1 MVPCNLRVGDEPRLM
16 LVGTTVGVA
25 EAKIGI
31 VAELPGG
38 TVTFLFTDIEGS
50 TRLLEQLRDRYADV
64 LAQHHRVLRDTFA
77 RFTGHEVDTQGDA
90 FFVAFSRAGQA
101 VAAAVAAQRALA
113 EVTWPQGVDIRVRMG
128 LDTGEPEVGDDRY
141 VGLRVHRAARICSAG
156 HGGQILLSSAT
167 RELVEDDLPPD
178 VALRDLGERRLKDF
192 ERPER
197 IFQLVVEGLEDRFSP
212 LKASEVV
219 RDSFVGRDRELADLD
234 RSLEQALGGRGHLV
248 LVAGE
253 AGIGKSLLADEFARH
268 ARTAGAHVF
277 WGRSWEAGGAPA
289 YWPWVQALRA
299 YVRDARPESLRAD
312 LGTGAAD
319 IAQLVPELRELLP
332 DLPAAAAA
340 ESGGAR
346 FRLFDSTAGLLRNA
360 SRRRPLVIVLDDL
373 HAADEPSLLLLQFL
387 APQLTETR
395 VLVLGM
401 YRETELEGDH
411 PLRPALAEFA
421 RAPGTLTL
429 SLAGLA
435 RDDVP
440 QLIERISRTHPADAV
455 SDAIYGETEGNPL
468 FVVEVVRLL
477 VAEGTL
483 DDVGEGRVR
492 RVALPAG
499 VREVIDRRLR
509 RLSEDSRRIL
519 TLASVFGREF
529 TLDLL
534 AALSDVPTDALL
546 DRLDDALRASLVT
559 EAPGTFGRL
568 RFAHALVREALY
580 DELSQLRR
588 VRLHRRAGEA
598 LEGIYAANPDPHLAE
613 LAHHFFMAA
622 PGGELDKALEYG
634 RRAGEQAVN
643 MTAYEEAIRLYRMGL
658 ELLDLREPPD
668 EELRC
673 GLLLRLGDSK
683 ARAGD
688 IAGARGTF
696 LEAAALAKKLGLA
709 DQLGRAALG
718 YGGRFV
724 WDAARGD
731 PHLVPILEDAL
742 RELPNVDSHLRA
754 RLLARLAAGPLRDDV
769 DRERR
774 DVLSREAVEIARRL
788 GDPGT
793 LAYALDGRYNAVWW
807 PGNLD
812 ERVEISSELVSAA
825 TEADDKERALQG
837 HHYRALALLEAGDI
851 PAVHAELEAK
861 AKLAEELRQPAQ
873 RWYLASVRAT
883 LAAFEGRFEEAEELI
898 AQAFALGERA
908 QGSIA
913 SIYRAIHL
921 HALRSAQGRL
931 EEHEEPMRRAA
942 ADFPTYVVLR
952 CVLAHLY
959 SELGRDREA
968 GALLEALAADD
979 FAALP
984 VNEEWLFGM
993 SLLADVAGAAG
1004 DERQAAMLYEL
1015 MLPYAALN
1023 AVSAPDSCRGSV
1035 SRNLGILAAK
1045 LSRLDAAAKH
1055 FEDALAMNARTGS
1068 RPWVAQTQYD
1078 YARMLHKLA
1087 GPENA
1092 ERTLQL
1098 LADCRRTASD
1108 LGMRSLLER
1117 ASRLEEAAQLGRPST

>member
-1 MVPCNLRVGDEPRLM
+1 MSQ
-16 LVGTTVGVA
+16 
-25 EAKIGI
+25 
-31 VAELPGG
+31 LPGG

-64 LAQHHRVLRDTFA
+64 LAEHHRVLREAFA
-77 RFTGHEVDTQGDA
+77 RFAGHEVDTQGDA

-101 VAAAVAAQRALA
+101 LGAAVAAQRALA
-113 EVTWPQGVDIRVRMG
+113 ELAWPEGVEIRVRMG
-128 LDTGEPEVGDDRY
+128 LDTGEPAIGDDRY

-167 RELVEDDLPPD
+167 RELIEDDLPPD
-178 VALRDLGERRLKDF
+178 VVLRDLGERRLKDF
-192 ERPER
+192 ERAER
-197 IFQLVVEGLEDRFSP
+197 IFQLVVEGLEDRVSP
-212 LKASEVV
+212 LKASDAVT
-219 RDSFVGRDRELADLD
+219 DTFVGRDRELAELE
-234 RSLEQALGGRGHLV
+234 RSLERALGGRGHLV

-253 AGIGKSLLADEFARH
+253 AGIGKSLLADEFARR
-268 ARTAGAHVF
+268 ARRAGAQVF

-299 YVRDARPESLRAD
+299 YVRDATPVSVRAD
-312 LGTGAAD
+312 LGAGAAD
-319 IAQLVPELRELLP
+319 VAQLVPELRELLP

-340 ESGGAR
+340 ESEGAR
-346 FRLFDSTAGLLRNA
+346 FRLFDSTASLLRNA
-360 SRRRPLVIVLDDL
+360 SRRRALVIILDDL

-395 VLVLGM
+395 VLVFGM

-421 RAPGTLTL
+421 RAPGTVTL

-440 QLIERISRTHPADAV
+440 QLIERISGTHPAAAV
-455 SDAIYGETEGNPL
+455 SDAIYSQTEGNPL

-483 DDVGEGRVR
+483 DDVGEGRIR

-509 RLSEDSRRIL
+509 RLSEDSRRVL

-529 TLDLL
+529 TLDML
-534 AALSDVPTDALL
+534 AAVSDVPTEALL
-546 DRLDDALRASLVT
+546 DRLDDALGASLVT

-568 RFAHALVREALY
+568 RFSHALVREALY

-588 VRLHRRAGEA
+588 IRLHRRAGEA
-598 LEGIYAANPDPHLAE
+598 LERIYAANPHPHLAE

-622 PGGELDKALEYG
+622 PSGDLDKALEYG
-634 RRAGEQAVN
+634 RRAGEQAVD

-658 ELLDLREPPD
+658 DLLDVRKSPD

-673 GLLLRLGDSK
+673 GLLLRLGDSR

-696 LEAAALAKKLGLA
+696 LKAAALAKKLSLA

-731 PHLVPILEDAL
+731 PHLVPLLEDAL
-742 RELPNVDSHLRA
+742 RELPDVDSHLRA

-774 DVLSREAVEIARRL
+774 DVLSRQAVEIARRL

-793 LAYALDGRYNAVWW
+793 LAYALDGRYNAVWG
-807 PGNLD
+807 PSNLG
-812 ERVEISSELVSAA
+812 ERLEISSELVKAA
-825 TEADDKERALQG
+825 TAAGDRERALQG

-873 RWYLASVRAT
+873 RWYLASVC
-883 LAAFEGRFEEAEELI
+883 
-898 AQAFALGERA
+898 
-908 QGSIA
+908 
-913 SIYRAIHL
+913 RAIHL

-931 EEHEEPMRRAA
+931 REHEESMRRAA

-959 SELGRDREA
+959 NELGRDRET
-968 GALLEALAADD
+968 GTLLQELAADD

-1004 DERQAAMLYEL
+1004 DELQAAALYEL
-1015 MLPYAALN
+1015 LLPYAALN
-1023 AVSAPDSCRGSV
+1023 AVSAPGSCRGSV

-1045 LSRLDAAAKH
+1045 LSRLDAAAQH

-1078 YARMLHKLA
+1078 YARMLREHM

-1092 ERTLQL
+1092 EPARQL
-1098 LADCRRTASD
+1098 LSDCRRAAGE

-1117 ASRLEEAAQLGRPST
+1117 VSHLDEATRLGSERA

>member
-1 MVPCNLRVGDEPRLM
+1 MS
-16 LVGTTVGVA
+16 
-25 EAKIGI
+25 
-31 VAELPGG
+31 ELPSG

-64 LAQHHRVLRDTFA
+64 LAEHHRVLREAVA
-77 RFTGHEVDTQGDA
+77 RFAGHEVDTQGDA
-90 FFVAFSRAGQA
+90 FFVAFSRAGKA
-101 VAAAVAAQRALA
+101 VGAAVAAQRALMTL
-113 EVTWPQGVDIRVRMG
+113 TWPEGVDVRVRMG
-128 LDTGEPEVGDDRY
+128 LDTGEPTVGGDRY

-178 VALRDLGERRLKDF
+178 VVLRDLGERRLKDF

-197 IFQLVVEGLEDRFSP
+197 LFQLVVEGLEDRFLP
-212 LKASEVV
+212 LKASEAVT
-219 RDSFVGRDRELADLD
+219 DSFVGRERELAELE

-248 LVAGE
+248 LVDGE
-253 AGIGKSLLADEFARH
+253 AGIGKSLLADEFARR
-268 ARTAGAHVF
+268 ARAAGAHVF

-319 IAQLVPELRELLP
+319 IAQLVPELRELVA
-332 DLPAAAAA
+332 DLPAAAAGA

-346 FRLFDSTAGLLRNA
+346 FRLFDSIAGLLRNA

-395 VLVLGM
+395 VVVLGM

-429 SLAGLA
+429 SLAGLTRA
-435 RDDVP
+435 DVP
-440 QLIERISRTHPADAV
+440 LLIERISGTHPAEGV
-455 SDAIYGETEGNPL
+455 SDAIHGETEGNPL

-483 DDVGEGRVR
+483 HDVGEGRAR

-509 RLSEDSRRIL
+509 RLSEDARRLL
-519 TLASVFGREF
+519 TLASVLGREF
-529 TLDLL
+529 TVDVLAAVSEVRTDAVLDL
-534 AALSDVPTDALL
+534 
-546 DRLDDALRASLVT
+546 LDDALAARLLT
-559 EAPGTFGRL
+559 EAPGAYGRL
-568 RFAHALVREALY
+568 RFSHALVREALY
-580 DELSQLRR
+580 DELSQFLRI
-588 VRLHRRAGEA
+588 RLHRRAGEA
-598 LEGIYAANPDPHLAE
+598 LEGIYSANVGPHLAE
-613 LAHHFFMAA
+613 LAHHFFKAA
-622 PGGELDKALEYG
+622 PGGEVDKALEYG

-643 MTAYEEAIRLYRMGL
+643 MTAYEEATRLYRMGL

-673 GLLLRLGDSK
+673 ELLLRLGDSR

-688 IAGARGTF
+688 MAGAKETF
-696 LEAAALAKKLGLA
+696 LEAATLAKTLNLA
-709 DQLGRAALG
+709 EQLGRAALG

-724 WDAARGD
+724 WEAARGD
-731 PHLVPILEDAL
+731 PHLLPLLEDAL
-742 RELPNVDSHLRA
+742 RELPEVDSHLRA
-754 RLLARLAAGPLRDDV
+754 KVLARLAAGPLRDDI
-769 DRERR
+769 DRKRR
-774 DVLSREAVEIARRL
+774 DVLSREAVEMARRL
-788 GDPGT
+788 GDPAT
-793 LAYALDGRYNAVWW
+793 LAFALDGRYNAVWS
-807 PGNLD
+807 PENLD
-812 ERVEISSELVSAA
+812 ERLDLSFELVSTA
-825 TEADDKERALQG
+825 TEAADKERALQA

-851 PAVHAELEAK
+851 PGVYAELDAK
-861 AKLAEELRQPAQ
+861 AKLAEDLRQPAQ

-883 LAAFEGRFEEAEELI
+883 LATFQGRFEEAEELI
-898 AQAFALGERA
+898 PQAFALGERA

-913 SIYRAIHL
+913 SIYRVIHL
-921 HALRSAQGRL
+921 HALRDAQGRL
-931 EEHEEPMRRAA
+931 DEHEEPVRRAV

-952 CVLAHLY
+952 CILAHLY
-959 SELGRDREA
+959 GELQREREA
-968 GALLEALAADD
+968 SALLEALAADD

-984 VNEEWLFGM
+984 MNEEWLFGM
-993 SLLADVAGAAG
+993 SLLADVAAAVG
-1004 DERQAAMLYEL
+1004 NEGQVAAMYEVL
-1015 MLPYAALN
+1015 LPYADLN

-1035 SRNLGILAAK
+1035 SRNLGSLAA
-1045 LSRLDAAAKH
+1045 RLGRRDAAMHH
-1055 FEDALAMNARTGS
+1055 FDDALAMNARADA

-1078 YARMLHKLA
+1078 YARMLHEVG
-1087 GPENA
+1087 GPDNT

-1098 LADCRRTASD
+1098 LADCRRAAGE

-1117 ASRLEEAAQLGRPST
+1117 ASRLDEAARLGRPST

>member
-1 MVPCNLRVGDEPRLM
+1 MGNVSQ
-16 LVGTTVGVA
+16 
-25 EAKIGI
+25 
-31 VAELPGG
+31 LPSG

-64 LAQHHRVLRDTFA
+64 LAEHHRVLRETFA
-77 RFTGHEVDTQGDA
+77 RFAGHEVDTQGDA

-101 VAAAVAAQRALA
+101 LAAAVAAQRALA
-113 EVTWPQGVDIRVRMG
+113 ELTWAEGVDVRVRMG
-128 LDTGEPEVGDDRY
+128 LDTGEPAIGDDRY

-167 RELVEDDLPPD
+167 RELIEDDLPPD
-178 VALRDLGERRLKDF
+178 VVLRDLGERRLKDF
-192 ERPER
+192 ERAER
-197 IFQLVVEGLEDRFSP
+197 IFQLVVEGLEDRVLP
-212 LKASEVV
+212 LETSDAVA
-219 RDSFVGRDRELADLD
+219 DTLVGRDRELAELE

-248 LVAGE
+248 LVSGE
-253 AGIGKSLLADEFARH
+253 AGIGKSLLADEFARR
-268 ARTAGAHVF
+268 ARRAGARVL
-277 WGRSWEAGGAPA
+277 WGRPWEAGGAPA

-299 YVRDARPESLRAD
+299 YVRDATPASLRAD
-312 LGTGAAD
+312 LGTGVSD
-319 IAQLVPELRELLP
+319 VAQLVPELRELFP

-340 ESGGAR
+340 ESEGAR
-346 FRLFDSTAGLLRNA
+346 FRLFDSTATLLRNA

-395 VLVLGM
+395 VLLFGM

-411 PLRPALAEFA
+411 PLRPALSEFA
-421 RAPGTLTL
+421 RAPATVTL
-429 SLAGLA
+429 SLGGLA

-440 QLIERISRTHPADAV
+440 QLIEQISGTHPAEAV

-483 DDVGEGRVR
+483 DDVGEGRLR
-492 RVALPAG
+492 RVTLPAG

-534 AALSDVPTDALL
+534 AAVSDVPTEALL
-546 DRLDDALRASLVT
+546 DRLDDALTASLVT
-559 EAPGTFGRL
+559 QAPATFGRL
-568 RFAHALVREALY
+568 RFSHALVREGLY

-588 VRLHRRAGEA
+588 IQLHRRAGEA

-622 PGGELDKALEYG
+622 PAGDLDKALEYG
-634 RRAGEQAVN
+634 RRAGERAVD
-643 MTAYEEAIRLYRMGL
+643 MTAYEEASRLYRMGL
-658 ELLDLREPPD
+658 ELLDVRESPD

-673 GLLLRLGDSK
+673 ELLLRLGDSK
-683 ARAGD
+683 ARAGEM
-688 IAGARGTF
+688 AAAREAF
-696 LEAAALAKKLGLA
+696 LEAAALAKKLGLPE
-709 DQLGRAALG
+709 QLGRAALG

-731 PHLVPILEDAL
+731 PRLVPLLEDAL
-742 RELPNVDSHLRA
+742 RELPDDDSHLRA

-774 DVLSREAVEIARRL
+774 DDLSREAVEIARRL

-807 PGNLD
+807 PGNLG
-812 ERVEISSELVSAA
+812 ERLEISSELTSAA
-825 TEADDKERALQG
+825 TGADDKERALQG

-883 LAAFEGRFEEAEELI
+883 LATFEGRFEEAEELI
-898 AQAFALGERA
+898 AEAFALGERA
-908 QGSIA
+908 QGAIA

-931 EEHEEPMRRAA
+931 GEHEEQMRRAA

-968 GALLEALAADD
+968 GALLAELAADD

-984 VNEEWLFGM
+984 MNEEWLFGM
-993 SLLADVAGAAG
+993 SLLADVADGTG
-1004 DERQAAMLYEL
+1004 NERQVAALYEL
-1015 MLPYAALN
+1015 LLPYATLN
-1023 AVSAPDSCRGSV
+1023 VVSAPDSCRGSV
-1035 SRNLGILAAK
+1035 SRNLGMLAAK
-1045 LSRLDAAAKH
+1045 LSRFDAAAKH
-1055 FEDALAMNARTGS
+1055 FEDALAMNTRTGS

-1078 YARMLHKLA
+1078 FARMLHEHA
-1087 GPENA
+1087 GPEDA
-1092 ERTLQL
+1092 ERARQL
-1098 LADCRRTASD
+1098 LSECRRAAGE

-1117 ASRLEEAAQLGRPST
+1117 VSRLDATRLGREHA